1 MTQEEAIKVKRLLKD
16 ACSGILILLKNAI
29 EDVQK
34 SIIDDAQM
42 GALSGLTQD
51 EIEIAK
57 EASMGTFLLVVD
69 MIDGIFDT
77 IEEKEFE

>member
-16 ACSGILILLKNAI
+16 TCYGILILLKNAI

-34 SIIDDAQM
+34 STIDNAQM
-42 GALSGLTQD
+42 GALAGLTQN

-57 EASMGTFLLVVD
+57 KSSMGTFLLVVD

-77 IEEKEFE
+77 IEKKGV